1 MTQHEVLLTKK
12 KNSSTLPHLKSMI
25 AWQKYLDDTAGTDVM
40 SAELARV
47 GPGEEESE
55 LDFGAEEAGLA

>member
-1 MTQHEVLLTKK
+1 
-12 KNSSTLPHLKSMI
+12 MI